1 MFMNASGSGLD
12 NVLRNEQISFRPAG
26 TLAVEGRQLRTV
38 DKLLNGRRNPS
49 PEVKKKR
56 HFRGRGFHKIRLNGV
71 TRTTVNE

>member
-49 PEVKKKR
+49 PEVKKKDISGGVA
-56 HFRGRGFHKIRLNGV
+56 FTKSASMVSRGRQ
-71 TRTTVNE
+71 

>member
-26 TLAVEGRQLRTV
+26 TVAVEGRQLRAV

-49 PEVKKKR
+49 PEVKKKTFQGAWLSQDPPQRR
-56 HFRGRGFHKIRLNGV
+56 HADDSK
-71 TRTTVNE
+71 